1 MIPYMDEVGA
11 QKQIDS
17 LLNSTVETLELPN
30 KYTIAAVET
39 DNYYRANLLYTSPII
54 QLVYIIYAIYMVTM

>member
-1 MIPYMDEVGA
+1 MIPYIDEVGV
-11 QKQIDS
+11 QKRIIDS
-17 LLNSTVETLELPN
+17 FTQDGGTLELPN

-54 QLVYIIYAIYMVTM
+54 QLVYII